1 MKSENL
7 CDFRI
12 LANLGYMLSA

>member
-12 LANLGYMLSA
+12 LANLGYMLST